1 MLRAICIC
9 PDEKLTSELQAV
21 LASMPV
27 ALVHRL
33 EHYPSEAELSR
44 LLSSLGP
51 EVILLSVQDLQAAEA
66 LAKEVEAQSPGVQV
80 LAVGP
85 ASAPDVLLAMMRVG
99 VREFLQ
105 APFQEDAVRA
115 AILRTREA
123 AKRTPR
129 ATGFTD
135 HVFSFLPSKA
145 GVGTTTTALNIGV
158 ALAQVPKTRV
168 LLADF
173 DLTSGLIGFMLK
185 LDPKYSVASATENA
199 FRLDENLWRQLVSS
213 SGALDVLPAGK
224 VAPGFHIDPH
234 QIRSLLD
241 FARRH
246 YQAICLDLSGNL
258 EEHSVEIM
266 NESERIFLVCTSE
279 LPSLHLAREKLG
291 YLRSLELE
299 DRVRIILNRSTKQD
313 VVSAG
318 EVEKLLGLPVYAVLP
333 NDYKRVHIAVASGKP
348 VEAESELG
356 KRYRAEAEGMLSGN
370 KPAAATRKRL
380 VEYFSIQPARYSVL
394 PDEKKSA

>member
-9 PDEKLTSELQAV
+9 PDQQLTAELQAA

-27 ALVHRL
+27 ALVRL
-33 EHYPSEAELSR
+33 LERYPAAPELSR
-44 LLSSLGP
+44 LLRSLMP
-51 EVILLSVQDLQAAEA
+51 EVILLSVQDLEAAAEVA
-66 LAKEVEAQSPGVQV
+66 REVEAQSPGVQI

-85 ASAPDVLLAMMRVG
+85 ASAPDVLLAMMRAG
-99 VREFLQ
+99 VREFLLS
-105 APFQEDAVRA
+105 PFQEDAVRL
-115 AILRTREA
+115 AIFRAREA

-129 ATGFTD
+129 AGNFTD

-145 GVGTTTTALNIGV
+145 GVGTTTTALNISV
-158 ALAQVPKTRV
+158 ALAEIPKTSV

-185 LDPKYSVASATENA
+185 LDPKYSVASAAENA

-213 SGALDVLPAGK
+213 SGALDVLPAGRIE
-224 VAPGFHIDPH
+224 PGFHLDPP

-241 FARRH
+241 FARHH

-258 EEHSVEIM
+258 EEYSFEAM
-266 NESERIFLVCTSE
+266 SESERIFLVCTSE
-279 LPSLHLAREKLG
+279 LPSLHLAREKVS
-291 YLRSLELE
+291 YLRSVELE
-299 DRVRIILNRSTKQD
+299 DRVQVILNRSTKHD

-333 NDYKRVHIAVASGKP
+333 NDYKRVHIAVG
-348 VEAESELG
+348 L
-356 KRYRAEAEGMLSGN
+356 
-370 KPAAATRKRL
+370 
-380 VEYFSIQPARYSVL
+380 
-394 PDEKKSA
+394 